1 MADLTKD
8 EVKLIQDSYRGIKMQ
23 QGYLAEAFYRI
34 LFRNTPAARELFPED
49 MSGQLEKFS
58 DMLEFIV
65 NNLSTPWLFTGK
77 IKRLGRRHVNYNAE
91 PEHYDLVGEALLQA
105 VEDMAPRTLT
115 DAEIAAWAKA
125 YRGIASMMKDAAYT
139 NAA

>member
-8 EVKLIQDSYRGIKMQ
+8 EVKLIQDSYCGIKMQ

-34 LFRNTPAARELFPED
+34 LFRNTPAARELFPEE

-58 DMLEFIV
+58 DMLDFLV

-91 PEHYDLVGEALLQA
+91 AEHYDLVGEALMQA
-105 VEDMAPRTLT
+105 IEDMAPRTLT
-115 DAEIAAWAKA
+115 DAEIAAWEKA
-125 YRGIASMMKDAAYT
+125 YRGISSMMKDAAQI